1 MEAEASQIPMLSPEG
16 IKRAKGEALKITN
29 HTLLLDDPI
38 PEEIMPPEEKERVT
52 WIKYQK

>member
-16 IKRAKGEALKITN
+16 IKRAKGEALKIPN
-29 HTLLLDDPI
+29 HTLPLDDPI